1 MMFTGSGLRFVRSAD
16 LKGYCESER
25 GTTFRFVDFPVPIG
39 ALLMT
44 PTRLLPGPERNRL
57 N

>member
-16 LKGYCESER
+16 LKAYCESER

-44 PTRLLPGPERNRL
+44 PTRLLPDPERNRL